1 MALKIIIHGVADL
14 VKLGVCIL
22 SPAVLVHVVA
32 HVVVTGLFFLFEPV
46 VEVTLNGVD
55 GNGHAAALFEDD
67 VVDLETGQGIL
78 KVLTEVA
85 EVGTLLVGVSVVFP
99 EGGDDLAIGGLGAS
113 VID

>member
-14 VKLGVCIL
+14 VKLGVYIL

-32 HVVVTGLFFLFEPV
+32 HVGVTGFLFLLQSV
-46 VEVTLNGVD
+46 IEVALYGVGGD
-55 GNGHAAALFEDD
+55 GHAAALFEDD